1 MNFRSFLLLLLLV
14 SSFLTV
20 QGHPTF
26 NSGDCQAP
34 GDLFAVVSGT
44 SADLSWGAVT
54 GSSGYTVE
62 VESEGAT
69 PFFQIEVSAASN
81 SYTVTGLVANGSYKF
96 KVRTKCGSDKSDWS
110 EWYNFSTGS
119 GGGGSGGGGGSCAVP
134 AGLTVSNNAGGSA
147 TLSWDVVSGATSYWV
162 EVESENFTPV
172 FNIEVP
178 VATNS
183 YVVTGLTANVTYKF
197 KVRSVCGGG
206 QSDWSGWVFF
216 VSGGSN
222 GGGSGSCAVPT
233 GLTVSNNA
241 GGSATLSWGAV
252 SGATGYWV
260 EVESENFTPVFN
272 IEVPV
277 ATNSYTVTGLTANV
291 TYKFKVRSVCGGGQS
306 DWSGWVFFVS
316 GGSNGGGGNGSCT
329 APNTIVITNATGTS
343 ATINWNVVAG
353 AIAYKLEIENGS
365 GNANIFKDTAT
376 VTTNTYTVNNLLPGL
391 NYKVKVRTVC
401 ANGNHSNWTN
411 WLTFNS
417 STGQIV
423 MHTSSGGCGKPNGLQ
438 ANNITN
444 TSAVLSWDK
453 VQNAVGYTVRVEKES
468 GANQEFTVSTTD
480 TFVMVTGLVPGSLYK
495 FKVRSVCTGHS
506 KWSKWKFFST
516 PLVIEPGI
524 FNKQVVSTGIVPT
537 ALMAYPNPVSDLLT
551 VQLEDVT
558 AGQKNYFIISDLSG
572 RVMLEES
579 VNADTGNLTRVFDMS
594 RFDNG
599 VYLLRWS
606 NGSQSV
612 ARKIIV
618 NK

>member
-14 SSFLTV
+14 SSFLSV

-54 GSSGYTVE
+54 GSSGYIVE

-69 PFFQIEVSAASN
+69 PFFHIEVSAASN
-81 SYTVTGLVANGSYKF
+81 SYTVTGLVANGTYKF
-96 KVRTKCGSDKSDWS
+96 KARTKCGGDKSDWS

-119 GGGGSGGGGGSCAVP
+119 GGGGNGGGSSSCAVP

-147 TLSWDVVSGATSYWV
+147 TLSWDVVSGATGYWV

-178 VATNS
+178 VATNA

-216 VSGGSN
+216 VSGG
-222 GGGSGSCAVPT
+222 G
-233 GLTVSNNA
+233 
-241 GGSATLSWGAV
+241 
-252 SGATGYWV
+252 
-260 EVESENFTPVFN
+260 
-272 IEVPV
+272 
-277 ATNSYTVTGLTANV
+277 
-291 TYKFKVRSVCGGGQS
+291 
-306 DWSGWVFFVS
+306 
-316 GGSNGGGGNGSCT
+316 NGGGGNGSCT

-376 VTTNTYTVNNLLPGL
+376 VATNTYTVNNLLPGL

-401 ANGNHSNWTN
+401 ANGNHSDWTN

-423 MHTSSGGCGKPNGLQ
+423 MHTSSGGCGKPSGLQ

-444 TSAVLSWDK
+444 TSAMLSWNK
-453 VQNAVGYTVRVEKES
+453 VQNAVGYTVRIEKES
-468 GANQEFTVSTTD
+468 GANQEFTVTTTD

-558 AGQKNYFIISDLSG
+558 AGQKNYFIITDLSG

>member
-1 MNFRSFLLLLLLV
+1 MNFKSFLLLLLLF

-20 QGHPTF
+20 QGHPVT
-26 NSGDCQAP
+26 NSGDCQTP

-44 SADLSWGAVT
+44 SAELSWGAVA
-54 GSSGYTVE
+54 GSSGYTVQ

-69 PFFQIEVSAASN
+69 PFFNIEVSAASN
-81 SYTVTGLVANGSYKF
+81 VYTVTGLAANGTYKF
-96 KVRTKCGSDKSDWS
+96 KVRNKCGSDKSDWS
-110 EWYNFSTGS
+110 EWYNFSTGGGN
-119 GGGGSGGGGGSCAVP
+119 GGGGGGGGGSCAVP
-134 AGLTVSNNAGGSA
+134 TGLTVSNNAGGSA
-147 TLSWDVVSGATSYWV
+147 SLSWNAVNGATGYWV

-172 FNIEVP
+172 FHIEVS

-206 QSDWSGWVFF
+206 QSDWSDWVFF
-216 VSGGSN
+216 VSGGGN
-222 GGGSGSCAVPT
+222 GGGS
-233 GLTVSNNA
+233 
-241 GGSATLSWGAV
+241 
-252 SGATGYWV
+252 
-260 EVESENFTPVFN
+260 
-272 IEVPV
+272 
-277 ATNSYTVTGLTANV
+277 
-291 TYKFKVRSVCGGGQS
+291 
-306 DWSGWVFFVS
+306 
-316 GGSNGGGGNGSCT
+316 GGGGNGSCT
-329 APNTIVITNATGTS
+329 APNTIVITNASGTS

-353 AIAYKLEIENGS
+353 AIAYQLEIENGS
-365 GNANIFKDTAT
+365 GNSNIFKDTAI
-376 VTTNTYTVNNLLPGL
+376 VTTNSYTVNNLLPGL

-401 ANGNHSNWTN
+401 ANSNHSDWTN

-423 MHTSSGGCGKPNGLQ
+423 VHTFSGGCGKPIGLQ

-444 TSAVLSWDK
+444 TSAVLSWNK
-453 VQNAVGYTVRVEKES
+453 VQNAVSYTIRVEKES

-480 TFVMVTGLVPGSLYK
+480 TFVTVTGLVPGSLYK

-516 PLVIEPGI
+516 PLTIEPGI
-524 FNKQVVSTGIVPT
+524 FNKQAASVGIVPT
-537 ALMAYPNPVSDLLT
+537 AVMAYPNPVSDLLT

-558 AGQKNYFIISDLSG
+558 AGQKNYFIITDLSG

-579 VNADTGNLTRVFDMS
+579 VNADTGNLTQVFDMS
-594 RFDNG
+594 RFENG

-606 NGSQSV
+606 NGAQSV